1 VSACKLSFT
10 TRGKLISIK
19 RYARATFNDLP
30 NPLYKPFSHYG
41 DFSCSCRPEHPLDR
55 SGYNIIGANKSQGR
69 FVIGYN
75 DITWLYGPK
84 ERTEPGLLLMQ
95 NESAALIQGVE
106 DTCMIAFAE
115 MDGRKGVT
123 AHASFSVPPAPPTHE
138 TVFIPSE

>member
-1 VSACKLSFT
+1 MICRILVTSLSAILVTLPALAGPNICWIDRVVSEGSAVRVL
-10 TRGKLISIK
+10 
-19 RYARATFNDLP
+19 
-30 NPLYKPFSHYG
+30 FS
-41 DFSCSCRPEHPLDR
+41 R

-75 DITWLYGPK
+75 DITWLSGPK
-84 ERTEPGLLLMQ
+84 ERTTEPGLLLMQ

-106 DTCMIAFAE
+106 DTCMITFAE

-123 AHASFSVPPAPPTHE
+123 AHASFSVPPAPPTEE